1 MAQQTPDDKPTG
13 LAYRAMK
20 TLHRVELVAIGDEL
34 LNGLRANSHLVY
46 LGDLLQKHDLGITR
60 ASEIRDEPEEMLA
73 AFQQALERSD
83 LIIVTGGL
91 GPTSDD
97 RTADCMASALKTPLV
112 TNKAAE
118 EAIVEFFRARDREP
132 TPNNFK
138 QCEIVEGGEA
148 LLNSNGTAP
157 GQWIEKDEKVIVL
170 LPGPP
175 RELKPMFEEQVL
187 PRLLKKAWAK
197 EGAPP
202 VEIRTLGLGESVVAD
217 MLEPILAEAGDKV
230 RVAYCA
236 HMNYVDVRLTP
247 VEGGLDGKALRAL
260 GEVCRQRLGIG
271 FLGYGTPDIACVIL
285 KQLRGLNKS
294 LAVAESCT
302 GGLLA
307 SRFTDM
313 AGASK
318 VFKGGV
324 VCYNN
329 EIKEA
334 ILNIPDCILSQ
345 HGAVSAEC
353 AVAMATAVAEL
364 MESDYA
370 LAITGYAGPNG
381 GREPAGTVYLGYH
394 SPVGAWSRKVVL
406 PGNRI
411 AVKERAVVASL
422 DFLRHKL
429 EKYKM
434 YDLLESLK
442 C

>member
-1 MAQQTPDDKPTG
+1 M
-13 LAYRAMK
+13 R
-20 TLHRVELVAIGDEL
+20 TLRKVELVAIGDEL

-46 LGDLLQKHDLGITR
+46 LGEILQRHDLGLTY
-60 ASEIRDEPEEMLA
+60 ASELRDEPQEMLEG
-73 AFQQALERSD
+73 FKQALERAD
-83 LIIVTGGL
+83 LILVTGGL

-97 RTADCMASALKTPLV
+97 CTAACMASALGRPLV
-112 TNKAAE
+112 TDQAAKD
-118 EAIVEFFRARDREP
+118 AIIAFFKQRGRQP
-132 TPNNFK
+132 TENNFK
-138 QCEIVEGGEA
+138 QCEIVGGGEA
-148 LLNSNGTAP
+148 LLNANGTAP
-157 GQWIEKDEKVIVL
+157 GQWIETGDQIIVL

-175 RELKPMFEEQVL
+175 LELAPMFEEQVL
-187 PRLLKKAWAK
+187 PRLLKKTWAL
-197 EGAPP
+197 EIAPP
-202 VEIRTLGLGESVVAD
+202 VEIRTLGLGESLVAD
-217 MLEPILAEAGDKV
+217 MLAPVLEKAEGRV

-236 HMNYVDVRLTP
+236 HLSYVDVRLSP
-247 VEGGLDGKALRAL
+247 VDGGLDTAGLKAL
-260 GEVCRQRLGIG
+260 GEACRERLGIG

-285 KQLRGLNKS
+285 KQLRCLNKS

-318 VFKGGV
+318 VFRGGV

-329 EIKEA
+329 EVKEA
-334 ILNIPDCILSQ
+334 ILGIPDCILTQ

-370 LAITGYAGPNG
+370 LAITGYAGPEG
-381 GREPAGTVYLGYH
+381 GSEPAGTVYLGYH
-394 SPVGAWSRKVVL
+394 SPVGSWSRKVVL
-406 PGNRI
+406 PGNRT
-411 AVKERAVVASL
+411 AVKERAVVAAL

-434 YDLLESLK
+434 FDLLESLK